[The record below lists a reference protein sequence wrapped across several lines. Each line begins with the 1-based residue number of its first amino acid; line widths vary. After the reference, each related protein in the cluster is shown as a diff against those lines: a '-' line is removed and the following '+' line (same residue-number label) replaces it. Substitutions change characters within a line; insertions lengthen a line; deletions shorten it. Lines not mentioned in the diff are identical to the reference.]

1 MDAILLHLQNKKTQL
16 SSSNKKLSSET
27 AKSREIKKTEK
38 EIEKLK
44 KTILKN
50 EYVGD
55 GDFSVNIL
63 LIGVTII
70 AVIWIYILL
79 SPEVIDLGNWVLASP
94 GFLVIV
100 FCVTMLRFGSASIK
114 RNDDKKILRNLED
127 WKEKLPKP
135 KENQKNHL
143 KIKKEISLLKKKYYK
158 KLKTHFIQFYD
169 KNNNGELDILEDSD
183 DYMNLLQ
190 ENQDKII
197 EISEKMGM
205 EYIDPLIKIDEKLR
219 TKRESL
225 NLTLNKILKPDN
237 NYDDKLNIETLEKFL
252 KEEVHTYN
260 LLLTNSLFMV
270 SSLIA
275 NDRITFRRIY
285 EKFDKLNMF
294 NSHYENQTIQL
305 LNDVNE
311 NLVRLLTKIDNL
323 NNSISA
329 SIANMNYITEKN
341 SKELSGQLE
350 KVNSSIKLNTF
361 IAGVNAYQNYKTN
374 KNTKS
379 LR

>member
-1 MDAILLHLQNKKTQL
+1 
-16 SSSNKKLSSET
+16 
-27 AKSREIKKTEK
+27 
-38 EIEKLK
+38 
-44 KTILKN
+44 
-50 EYVGD
+50 
-55 GDFSVNIL
+55 
-63 LIGVTII
+63 
-70 AVIWIYILL
+70 
-79 SPEVIDLGNWVLASP
+79 
-94 GFLVIV
+94 
-100 FCVTMLRFGSASIK
+100 
-114 RNDDKKILRNLED
+114 
-127 WKEKLPKP
+127 
-135 KENQKNHL
+135 
-143 KIKKEISLLKKKYYK
+143 
-158 KLKTHFIQFYD
+158 
-169 KNNNGELDILEDSD
+169 
-183 DYMNLLQ
+183 
-190 ENQDKII
+190 
-197 EISEKMGM
+197 
-205 EYIDPLIKIDEKLR
+205 
-219 TKRESL
+219 
-225 NLTLNKILKPDN
+225 
-237 NYDDKLNIETLEKFL
+237 
-252 KEEVHTYN
+252 
-260 LLLTNSLFMV
+260 MV